1 MYRFFIF
8 LILFG
13 VWIIFSGQFDWFH
26 LTLGILSTGFITAI
40 SSNFFFENRS
50 QGFGNRLQQILRFPW
65 YIVWML
71 YQIWLSNLHI
81 LRLAL
86 SPNELPEVEP
96 TLVRIKTNLKTDF
109 GKWMLANSITLT
121 PGTITIDIKDDELLI
136 HSISSLTTA
145 GVEEDDME
153 RKIAAIFE
161 RETTN

>member
-1 MYRFFIF
+1 
-8 LILFG
+8 
-13 VWIIFSGQFDWFH
+13 
-26 LTLGILSTGFITAI
+26 
-40 SSNFFFENRS
+40 
-50 QGFGNRLQQILRFPW
+50 
-65 YIVWML
+65 ML
-71 YQIWLSNLHI
+71 YQIWLSNIHI

-96 TLVRIKTNLKTDF
+96 KLVRIKTNLKTDF

-136 HSISSLTTA
+136 HSISSLTTE
-145 GVEEDDME
+145 GVEGEDME